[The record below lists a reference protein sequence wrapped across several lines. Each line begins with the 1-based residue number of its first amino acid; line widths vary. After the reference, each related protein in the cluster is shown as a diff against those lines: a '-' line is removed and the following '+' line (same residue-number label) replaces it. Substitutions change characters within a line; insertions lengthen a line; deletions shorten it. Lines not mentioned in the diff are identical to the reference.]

1 MNVWTIGGG
10 VLLLLGLAMCVW
22 ALITGRPAPDPL
34 PVPRHAQWVGE
45 GDTARLVAPPVT
57 PELPKRTERSVK
69 EQERPASLEDLT

>member
-1 MNVWTIGGG
+1 VNVWTIGGG

-45 GDTARLVAPPVT
+45 GDTARLVAPPVA
-57 PELPKRTERSVK
+57 PGIPLECAERS
-69 EQERPASLEDLT
+69 ERPASLKDLT